1 MKLLE
6 GKKISEKILA
16 SLKKKISIKKTKPE
30 LAVILVGEDKA
41 SETYVFLKEKAAK
54 KIDMSFHKFKFKEN
68 VPEKEIIEKIK
79 ELNANKKISGIIV
92 QLPLPKKFHTQKII
106 NTIFLQKDVDGFSS
120 QNNSKG
126 LQPVFPKAIIKTLES
141 SKANLKNKK
150 TVIIANSKIFGETMQ
165 EALKRKK
172 IESEYILSKELKQ
185 KIDKVQKADII
196 ISAVGKINLIK
207 SDMIKKGV
215 IIVDGGI
222 SKKNGK
228 TFGDVDFRNVSQKA
242 SFISPVPG
250 GVGPVTIAC
259 LLENVYLA
267 SLKK

>member
-16 SLKKKISIKKTKPE
+16 NLKKKISIKKTKPE
-30 LAVILVGEDKA
+30 LAVILVGEDRA

-54 KIDMSFHKFKFKEN
+54 KIGMVFHKFKFKKDAS
-68 VPEKEIIEKIK
+68 EKEIIEKIK
-79 ELNANKKISGIIV
+79 ELNVDKKINGIIV

-106 NTIFLQKDVDGFSS
+106 NLISLQKDVDGFSS
-120 QNNSKG
+120 QNNFKS

-165 EALKRKK
+165 EALKIKK
-172 IESEYILSKELKQ
+172 IESGYILSKDLKQ
-185 KIDKVQKADII
+185 KINKIQKADIV
-196 ISAVGKINLIK
+196 ISAVGKINFIK
-207 SDMIKKGV
+207 GNMVKEGV

-222 SKKNGK
+222 SKKKGK
-228 TFGDVDFRNVSQKA
+228 NFGDVDFNDVSQKA

-267 SLKK
+267 SQK